1 MYQKDNV
8 NQHRSAEVYIP
19 KDILEI
25 LENSGGIKDISFAAL
40 DKTIT
45 DIGVICYCD
54 EWQQILDVKQYNRTE
69 KLYYWCIM
77 CLIITSFS
85 ICW

>member
-25 LENSGGIKDISFAAL
+25 LENSGGIKDIFFAAL

-54 EWQQILDVKQYNRTE
+54 EGQQLSDLKQTS
-69 KLYYWCIM
+69 
-77 CLIITSFS
+77 LIEQRSCVTGV
-85 ICW
+85 